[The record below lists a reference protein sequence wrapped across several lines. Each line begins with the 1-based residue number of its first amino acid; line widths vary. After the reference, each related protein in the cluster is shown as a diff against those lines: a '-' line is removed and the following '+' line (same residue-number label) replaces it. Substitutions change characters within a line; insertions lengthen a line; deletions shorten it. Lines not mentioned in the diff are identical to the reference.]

1 MTKKTWV
8 APTVKPLASAKDA
21 RLGLSGTKDGIATK
35 HSATS

>member
-21 RLGLSGTKDGIATK
+21 RLGLAGAKDGGLTK
-35 HSATS
+35 HAATS